1 MSMRLNA
8 FYLLIVILFVA
19 MLLISFQYF
28 RGSAHSSVGITF
40 ARQNRISVERPAT
53 VKAIH
58 VVPGQQV
65 QAGDLLIELV
75 SSELEINIDKLE
87 NRISDHKAEKSEKIK
102 ITQSEVAYIQ
112 AQLDLELEEIQAE
125 IDELENEL
133 MLNRKLTKEFAGNQ
147 KSPDESNPLVGKIN
161 SLIRQLSM
169 KTEARTI
176 RIKDVQQ
183 RHVLDMQLLDN
194 QISLLE
200 RELEQLIR
208 EKQNLVKH
216 AVTNGVVENVNV
228 KTNEQVEAYAPL
240 LTINPVNPTTVV
252 GYMVG
257 KKDMLPIGSSVTIKS
272 VDYVRAIISG
282 KVIGYGSVVALPDI
296 LQKSMAVKAF
306 GREIFIEIPG
316 ENDFAVGEK
325 VLIR

>member
-1 MSMRLNA
+1 MRLNA
-8 FYLLIVILFVA
+8 FYLLIAILFVA

-65 QAGDLLIELV
+65 QGGELLIELV

-87 NRISDHKAEKSEKIK
+87 NRISDHKAEKSEKVK

-133 MLNRKLTKEFAGNQ
+133 MLNRKLTGEFAGNQ

-161 SLIRQLSM
+161 SLKRQLSM

-183 RHVLDMQLLDN
+183 RHGLDMQLLDN

-316 ENDFAVGEK
+316 GNDFAVGEK

>member
-1 MSMRLNA
+1 MRLNA
-8 FYLLIVILFVA
+8 FYLLIAILFVS

-65 QAGDLLIELV
+65 QAGELLIELV

-161 SLIRQLSM
+161 SLKRQLSM

>member
-1 MSMRLNA
+1 MRLNA

>member
-1 MSMRLNA
+1 
-8 FYLLIVILFVA
+8 
-19 MLLISFQYF
+19 
-28 RGSAHSSVGITF
+28 
-40 ARQNRISVERPAT
+40 
-53 VKAIH
+53 
-58 VVPGQQV
+58 
-65 QAGDLLIELV
+65 
-75 SSELEINIDKLE
+75 
-87 NRISDHKAEKSEKIK
+87 
-102 ITQSEVAYIQ
+102 
-112 AQLDLELEEIQAE
+112 
-125 IDELENEL
+125 
-133 MLNRKLTKEFAGNQ
+133 
-147 KSPDESNPLVGKIN
+147 
-161 SLIRQLSM
+161 
-169 KTEARTI
+169 
-176 RIKDVQQ
+176 
-183 RHVLDMQLLDN
+183 MQLLDN

>member
-1 MSMRLNA
+1 MRLNA
-8 FYLLIVILFVA
+8 FYLLIAILFIA

-65 QAGDLLIELV
+65 QAGELLIELV

-161 SLIRQLSM
+161 SLKRQLSM

>member
-1 MSMRLNA
+1 
-8 FYLLIVILFVA
+8 
-19 MLLISFQYF
+19 
-28 RGSAHSSVGITF
+28 
-40 ARQNRISVERPAT
+40 VERPAT
-53 VKAIH
+53 VNAIH

-65 QAGDLLIELV
+65 QAGELLIELV
-75 SSELEINIDKLE
+75 SSELEITIDKLG

-161 SLIRQLSM
+161 SLKRQLSM

-216 AVTNGVVENVNV
+216 AVTNGVVENVNI
-228 KTNEQVEAYAPL
+228 KSNEQVEAYAPL

>member
-1 MSMRLNA
+1 MRLNA
-8 FYLLIVILFVA
+8 FYLLIAILFVA

-65 QAGDLLIELV
+65 QAGELLIELV

-161 SLIRQLSM
+161 SLKRQLSM

>member
-65 QAGDLLIELV
+65 QAGELLIELV

>member
-1 MSMRLNA
+1 MRLNA
-8 FYLLIVILFVA
+8 FYLLIAILFVA

-65 QAGDLLIELV
+65 QAGELLIELV

-161 SLIRQLSM
+161 SLKRQLSM

-216 AVTNGVVENVNV
+216 AVTNGVVENVNI
-228 KTNEQVEAYAPL
+228 KSNEQVEAYAPL